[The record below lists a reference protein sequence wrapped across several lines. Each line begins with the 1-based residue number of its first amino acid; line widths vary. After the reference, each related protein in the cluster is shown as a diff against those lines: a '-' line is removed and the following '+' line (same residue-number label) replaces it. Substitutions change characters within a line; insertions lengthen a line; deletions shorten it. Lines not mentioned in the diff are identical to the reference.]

1 MTLVR
6 QSFRKITPPGYL
18 FCPRRSFSQA
28 ISLPSPIEEEQC
40 PTYNP
45 KKYYP
50 ARIGETVGRYR
61 IVSKLGWGAS
71 CTAWLAQDVS
81 RWRFQSP
88 RYVTLKI
95 TNLGEGEKKATEEEI
110 AISQHIAALKSDN
123 EAIRYVRL
131 IKESFLVQ
139 GSHGQHI
146 CLVFE
151 PLREPIWFLGRHP
164 GRVGMPPNIVK
175 AFLRILL
182 QGLDFLHSECH
193 VIHTDLKADNFLI
206 GFEHAN
212 VIQRYVRQQEL
223 DPAPH
228 VFRNG
233 RLVYHSRPDFGPL
246 TKGVCLIKICDFSA
260 AVFGDVTTPHNHDI
274 QPIPF
279 CAPEVLLKAGW
290 TYSADI
296 WNLGTVAHS
305 IPWRRTLRK

>member
-81 RWRFQSP
+81 RLVEQLVLSAISFLKPRSWRFQSP

-95 TNLGEGEKKATEEEI
+95 TNLREGEKKATEEEI

-139 GSHGQHI
+139 GSNRQHI

-164 GRVGMPPNIVK
+164 GRVGVPPNIVK

-193 VIHTDLKADNFLI
+193 VIHTGDSLTVFLKI
-206 GFEHAN
+206 
-212 VIQRYVRQQEL
+212 V
-223 DPAPH
+223 
-228 VFRNG
+228 
-233 RLVYHSRPDFGPL
+233 L
-246 TKGVCLIKICDFSA
+246 TF
-260 AVFGDVTTPHNHDI
+260 
-274 QPIPF
+274 
-279 CAPEVLLKAGW
+279 
-290 TYSADI
+290 
-296 WNLGTVAHS
+296 
-305 IPWRRTLRK
+305 